1 MSDAPAWRGRVE
13 AWARDTAL
21 NLAVLRVTVAAVIL
35 GAQDVHALAVQAT
48 RIPVSLRTPPLGWQW
63 AMRAF
68 PIDVATAET
77 LRAALTVAAV
87 TGLVG
92 LFSRASWLVVT
103 IAGALLWGEA
113 QTIGTSVHMHH
124 LLWFS
129 ALLAASPC
137 GDALSV
143 DRVIARRG
151 WAQPPPSLAYG
162 VPIRAT
168 WLLLGMVYFFP
179 GLWKLLTSGP
189 AWIISDNL
197 LHHMHAKWTEMADFT
212 PLVRIDRAPWLVRL
226 GALTVVLFELLFLPM
241 VMARRTRAA
250 AVVTALVFHQL
261 TAYLMG
267 LRYPTLWCC
276 HTVFVDWTAL
286 AARWRPVPV
295 DATPAPPLRPVTAWT
310 AAALLAGALCF
321 GAAGQSDGWPF
332 ACYPKFDRLQGD
344 TLPAMEVELTYA
356 DRTAEVPVRAMFP
369 LGRTQRYW
377 AFTWSLVGAHLTE
390 RATPA
395 RFATFWRDVSRYPG
409 VRAMLPGAR
418 TVRFYRATI
427 STIPER
433 RDAPPLRRVLL
444 AEFGLTPRSR

>member
-1 MSDAPAWRGRVE
+1 MNVGAWRERAV
-13 AWARDTAL
+13 AWARDTAV
-21 NLAVLRVTVAAVIL
+21 NLAVFRVTVAGVIL
-35 GAQDVHALAVQAT
+35 GAQDVHALAAQAT
-48 RIPVSLRTPPLGWQW
+48 RIPVSLRTAPLGWHW

-68 PIDVATAET
+68 PVSPDTADALRIT
-77 LRAALTVAAV
+77 LTIAAV

-92 LFSRASWLVVT
+92 LFTRASWLVVT

-151 WAQPPPSLAYG
+151 WGQPPASLAYG
-162 VPIRAT
+162 VPIRAA
-168 WLLLGMVYFFP
+168 WLLLGMIYFFP

-189 AWIISDNL
+189 AWIFSDNL

-212 PLVRIDRAPWLVRL
+212 PVVRIDRAPWLVRL
-226 GALTVVLFELLFLPM
+226 GALSVVAFELAFLPLALM
-241 VMARRTRAA
+241 RRTRAA
-250 AVVTALVFHQL
+250 AVITALIFHQL

-267 LRYPTLWCC
+267 LRYPTLWVC
-276 HTVFVDWTAL
+276 HTVFVDWSAL
-286 AARWRPVPV
+286 AARWRPLP
-295 DATPAPPLRPVTAWT
+295 DDPSPPRPLSPVTSW
-310 AAALLAGALCF
+310 AAAVIVAGALCF

-344 TLPAMEVELTYA
+344 TLPSMVVELVY
-356 DRTAEVPVRAMFP
+356 DGRVAEVPVRAMFP

-395 RFATFWRDVSRYPG
+395 RFATFWRDVSRRPA
-409 VRAMLPGAR
+409 VRALAR
-418 TVRFYRATI
+418 EATAVRFYRATI
-427 STIPER
+427 STQPEL

-444 AEFGLTPRSR
+444 AEFALRPRPR